1 MIIILYEPA
10 PEKQIDYQL
19 IKKAFNLIYNKEHLT
34 NEGLIKIVAL
44 KACLK
49 TGLSSELS
57 SAFSDAILIDRPLV
71 ENLVQNIDP
80 NWFAGFTSGEG
91 CFYIK
96 IFKSKTKIGEAVL
109 LTFQL
114 TQHLRDKPLLTRLAD
129 YLGCGRLSVN
139 REGIYLDVTKISD
152 LTEKVIPLLKNH
164 PILGN
169 KRLDFEDFCKVAEL
183 IKVKAHLTLS
193 GLNEIRKIKAG
204 MNTGRELK
212 D

>member
-1 MIIILYEPA
+1 L
-10 PEKQIDYQL
+10 
-19 IKKAFNLIYNKEHLT
+19 
-34 NEGLIKIVAL
+34 
-44 KACLK
+44 
-49 TGLSSELS
+49 
-57 SAFSDAILIDRPLV
+57 RP
-71 ENLVQNIDP
+71 
-80 NWFAGFTSGEG
+80 
-91 CFYIK
+91 
-96 IFKSKTKIGEAVL
+96 KIGEAVL

-114 TQHLRDKPLLTRLAD
+114 TQHLRDKPLLIRLAD

-169 KRLDFEDFCKVAEL
+169 KQLDFEDFCKVAEL

-193 GLNEIRKIKAG
+193 GMNEIRKIKAG